1 MAKRQGAEN
10 DGNRIKKASKGHR
23 MTWRY
28 EQKTG
33 RLLHYADDESTAERV
48 AIGYSGA
55 GEGKNN
61 PAMQDVQNVGPL
73 PIGQYTIGEPTDTK
87 THGPYV
93 LHLTPDP
100 ANEMYG
106 RSGFLIHGDSVVE
119 PGTASEGCMIF
130 SRTIREKVWDS
141 GDRQLEVV

>member
-1 MAKRQGAEN
+1 
-10 DGNRIKKASKGHR
+10 

-33 RLLHYADDESTAERV
+33 RLLHYENDEATAERV
-48 AIGYSGA
+48 AIGYAGA

-73 PIGQYTIGEPTDTK
+73 PVGKYTIGEPSDTK

-100 ANEMYG
+100 ENEMFG
-106 RSGFLIHGDSVVE
+106 RSGFLIHGDSVVQ

-130 SRTIREKVWDS
+130 SRTVRERVWDS

>member
-1 MAKRQGAEN
+1 
-10 DGNRIKKASKGHR
+10 

-33 RLLHYADDESTAERV
+33 RLLSIASEEATAERV
-48 AIGYSGA
+48 AIGYAGA

-61 PAMQDVQNVGPL
+61 PEMQDVQNVGPL
-73 PIGQYTIGEPTDTK
+73 PVGKYTIGEPSDTK

-100 ANEMYG
+100 ENEMFG
-106 RSGFLIHGDSVVE
+106 RSGFLIHGDSVVQ

-130 SRTIREKVWDS
+130 SRTVRERIWGS
-141 GDRQLEVV
+141 GDRALEVV